1 MKGKSE
7 VDIRAVLGVGKR
19 SADIEGHEKTDSKD
33 KKERNKRPR
42 EKDVVE
48 SIDED
53 QTFEVKVKKTKKDKV
68 RVKEL

>member
-1 MKGKSE
+1 M
-7 VDIRAVLGVGKR
+7 RAVLGVGKR
-19 SADIEGHEKTDSKD
+19 SADNEELKKTDSKG
-33 KKERNKRPR
+33 KIERNKRPR

-68 RVKEL
+68 RGKA